1 MVRAAARRACLPAG
15 QRRYPLAVHS
25 DDSDVEEGGGQRAGG
40 LLAEGE
46 NALRVWRLDYDVLD
60 YQQQLQ
66 EQEPYAL

>member
-1 MVRAAARRACLPAG
+1 M
-15 QRRYPLAVHS
+15 HS